1 MYGMTVESIKVNTK
15 MTRNMVTVFIHGLMV
30 AVMRA
35 IGLEESNMDLERTL
49 FPRMKKLNT
58 VFGRT
63 EKE

>member
-58 VFGRT
+58 DFGRT

>member
-1 MYGMTVESIKVNTK
+1 MYGMTVESIKVNTR
-15 MTRNMVTVFIHGLMV
+15 MTRNMATVFIHGLMV

-58 VFGRT
+58 DFGRT

>member
-1 MYGMTVESIKVNTK
+1 MYGMTVENIKVNT
-15 MTRNMVTVFIHGLMV
+15 NMVTVFIHGLMV

-58 VFGRT
+58 DFGRT

>member
-1 MYGMTVESIKVNTK
+1 MYGMTVENIKVNTK
-15 MTRNMVTVFIHGLMV
+15 MTKNMVTVFIHGLMV

-58 VFGRT
+58 DFGRT